1 MSLPANWDPM
11 RGNQNWD
18 PMRAADADRER
29 VADVLKSAVAEGR
42 LSWDEHHQRLDRV
55 MKAQTYGELRRL
67 IEDLPQGALPVA
79 PADRYP
85 AVRNWGPPSPRPTE
99 GTATAS
105 LVLGILA
112 PLTCGATTI
121 PAIITGHIAL
131 SKIKREGTEGHG
143 FAVAGLSIGYV
154 TAALGF
160 IPFLLYVI
168 IGIGS

>member
-1 MSLPANWDPM
+1 MSLPANWDP
-11 RGNQNWD
+11 RGNNWD

-29 VADVLKSAVAEGR
+29 AADVLKAAVAEGR
-42 LSWDEHHQRLDRV
+42 LSWDEHRQRLDRV

-99 GTATAS
+99 GIATAS
-105 LVLGILA
+105 LVLGVLA

-121 PAIITGHIAL
+121 PAIITGHVAL
-131 SKIKREGTEGHG
+131 SKIKRDGTEGHG
-143 FAVAGLSIGYV
+143 FAVAGLSIGYITV
-154 TAALGF
+154 ALGF
-160 IPFLLYVI
+160 LPLLLFLI
-168 IGIGS
+168 TGGGG